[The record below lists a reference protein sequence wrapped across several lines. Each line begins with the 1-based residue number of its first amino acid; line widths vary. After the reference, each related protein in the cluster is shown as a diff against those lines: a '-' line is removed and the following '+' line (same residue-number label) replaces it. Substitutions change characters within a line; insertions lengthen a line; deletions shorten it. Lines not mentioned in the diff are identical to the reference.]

1 MGHDILLLIIGL
13 TLILAGG
20 TMVTDGATAIARKSG
35 ISPLVIGLTVVAMG
49 SSTPDLVV
57 TLISTLKH
65 HSELA
70 VGNVIGANLFDLLL
84 VTGVIAL
91 ISPFSLK
98 TDTRRF
104 DVPML
109 FMSALTLF
117 IMGDDRIV
125 DNASINI
132 LNRSDGLM
140 LLIFFAFFMWRTLE
154 IAFGQNKTLAAT
166 ASSTKPVQATTGS
179 STSVPSGKGI
189 SGTLTSLKQRYP
201 MVIAVLSIVT
211 GLAALIFGGNWMVD
225 SASAIAL
232 KAGMS
237 EGLVG
242 LTIVGIGNAVPDLAT
257 SAIAAL
263 RKQPGLAFGN
273 IVGACIIN
281 VFMILGLCAVIY
293 PLPAGSINYVD
304 FGTLVLAA
312 FLLLLFGSIL
322 KKHTFTRGMGVLLCM
337 LYVAYIAYLIRTK
350 Y

>member
-13 TLILAGG
+13 ALILAGG

-109 FMSALTLF
+109 FMSAMTLF
-117 IMGDDRIV
+117 IMGDDKIV
-125 DNASINI
+125 DHASANI

-154 IAFGQNKTLAAT
+154 IAFEQNKTLAAT
-166 ASSTKPVQATTGS
+166 SSSTKPVQSTTGS
-179 STSVPSGKGI
+179 STPLPSGKGI
-189 SGTLTSLKQRYP
+189 SGMVTSLKQRYP
-201 MVIAVLSIVT
+201 MVIAALSIVA
-211 GLAALIFGGNWMVD
+211 GLAALVFGGNWMVD

-293 PLPAGSINYVD
+293 PLSAGSINYVD

-337 LYVAYIAYLIRTK
+337 LYVAYIAYLIWTK

>member
-13 TLILAGG
+13 ALILAGG

-117 IMGDDRIV
+117 IMGDDKIV
-125 DNASINI
+125 DHASANI

-154 IAFGQNKTLAAT
+154 IAFEQNKTLAAT

-179 STSVPSGKGI
+179 STSLPSGKGI
-189 SGTLTSLKQRYP
+189 SGMLTSLKQRYP
-201 MVIAVLSIVT
+201 MVIAVLSIVA
-211 GLAALIFGGNWMVD
+211 GLAALVFGGNWMVD

-304 FGTLVLAA
+304 FGALVLAA

-337 LYVAYIAYLIRTK
+337 LYVAYIAYLIWTK